1 MSYATPWPRV
11 YPDLPDL
18 ARNNAVK
25 RLTIELP
32 LSDANAIMAVAC
44 NPAIFSLICQTA
56 LKDAVTYINQHGL
69 TYEQSTSLINHVCK
83 RSVGGTDKATI
94 APNVTGRTEGVHVG
108 VANPSEVTAG
118 ARKKVKGGSRGKGGV
133 SGDVV

>member
-11 YPDLPDL
+11 YPGLPLL
-18 ARNNAVK
+18 AVKNEVK

-32 LSDANAIMAVAC
+32 MSDANAIMAVAC

-56 LKDAVTYINQHGL
+56 LKETVTYINQHGL
-69 TYEQSTSLINHVCK
+69 TYEQSTALVNFVCK
-83 RSVGGTDKATI
+83 RPVSGTHQTPGTSDES
-94 APNVTGRTEGVHVG
+94 GRTEGIHDG
-108 VANPSEVTAG
+108 AKDASEVATG
-118 ARKKVKGGSRGKGGV
+118 VRKKVKRGSGGKGGV